1 MNQPNKRKEK
11 ISKICL
17 EHIVKGLNCSTSS
30 NLKVIENKDGIFI
43 IDEKD
48 SEDIKNKLHLKINQ
62 DNNELKISIAN
73 YNTQFENEYKK
84 LFDKSLL
91 FSSKVVNKVFEL
103 VTSDDTL
110 CTSISMITEAVYK
123 FITLTI
129 KK

>member
-110 CTSISMITEAVYK
+110 CTSISMITEAVCK